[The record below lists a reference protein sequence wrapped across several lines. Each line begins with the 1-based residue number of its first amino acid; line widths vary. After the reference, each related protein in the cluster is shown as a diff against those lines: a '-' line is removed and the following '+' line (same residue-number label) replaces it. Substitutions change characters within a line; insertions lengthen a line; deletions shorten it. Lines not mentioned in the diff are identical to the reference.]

1 MKNRRTIAEWVRLQL
16 RGLGSLASA
25 IGIVVGVLLFATYSV
40 AAPQGEQ
47 LLRAARQAAASD
59 KEISVA
65 KSMKVTVP
73 SLYIKAL
80 TDRPIALTAVID
92 IHGWKNRGQRI
103 IDTDISRI
111 ESPGSR
117 TTVGRRAAAYPEGQI
132 TEQLSG
138 QRVLASVS
146 AEAAE
151 KLPDRGR
158 ATVALV
164 VTPMGETATLV
175 IDQVIAPVS
184 TSSVNLA
191 AGASADPADPAAQ
204 AATGGSA
211 GAAVGSTRVTALSR
225 YWGRPG
231 TAVTMTGSG
240 FGRSQG
246 SSWVTC
252 GGAKASVRSWSASR
266 IVFTVPSGMK
276 KQGYVGVVKSRRSS
290 NGLYFSPFDRPVI
303 TSITPNEGAPGTVV
317 TIKGRSFGAT
327 QSDGWVSFSGST
339 AQVVSWSDAALRVV
353 VPRDARSGYAGVVAH
368 GMTSNGV
375 LYGPLGAPLV
385 TSVSSA
391 VLLPDQTVSI
401 RGRGFGTRAGSVA
414 VGGVKVTSTRWSPT
428 EVRFTVPRDLKGGY
442 VGVVRADTWTSNGVW
457 VPNAARVDS
466 VSRWWVSPLGELT
479 LRGVAFGATQ
489 GTRHAYIGGTEA
501 TVKSWSDDAVTI
513 EVPANAIS
521 GYVGIGTRSACS
533 NGIYV
538 LVETPAHIDSVS
550 SRLVSAGDRI
560 TIRGSGFGPQ
570 PGSVNPTSKVVI
582 ASDVCAFDSWSDDT
596 IVAVVP
602 DSVKLGY
609 VGVVKHGVTS
619 NGMWVIPFGGN

>member
-1 MKNRRTIAEWVRLQL
+1 MRNRRDIAEWVRAQV

-25 IGIVVGVLLFATYSV
+25 TGIVLGVLLFATYSV

-47 LLRAARQAAASD
+47 VLRAARQRAATND
-59 KEISVA
+59 GVSVTKA
-65 KSMKVTVP
+65 MKVTVP

-80 TDRPIALTAVID
+80 TNHPISLTAVID

-111 ESPGSR
+111 EATGSGAQ
-117 TTVGRRAAAYPEGQI
+117 VGRRAAAYPEGQI

-151 KLPDRGR
+151 VLPERGR

-164 VTPMGETATLV
+164 VTPLGETATLV
-175 IDQVIAPVS
+175 IDQVIEPVVAGGAK
-184 TSSVNLA
+184 TA
-191 AGASADPADPAAQ
+191 AGSGADPADGDTR
-204 AATGGSA
+204 ATADGS
-211 GAAVGSTRVTALSR
+211 VGSSAVSARVSALSR

-231 TAVTMTGSG
+231 TAVTLTGSG
-240 FGRSQG
+240 FGRTQG

-252 GGAKASVRSWSASR
+252 GGVKANVRSWSDSR
-266 IVFTVPSGMK
+266 IVFTVPAGMK
-276 KQGYVGVVKSRRSS
+276 KQGYIGVVKSRRSS

-303 TSITPNEGAPGTVV
+303 TGITPNEGAPGTVV
-317 TIKGRSFGAT
+317 TIKGRSFGKT

-339 AQVVSWSDAALRVV
+339 AQVVSWSDTALRVV

-385 TSVSSA
+385 TSVSSG

-401 RGRGFGTRAGSVA
+401 RGRGFGTRVGGVA
-414 VGGVKVTSTRWSPT
+414 VGGVRLPSTHWSPT
-428 EVRFTVPRDLKGGY
+428 EVRFTVPRDLAGGY
-442 VGVVRADTWTSNGVW
+442 VGVIRADKWTSNGVW
-457 VPNAARVDS
+457 VPNAPRLDS

-479 LRGVAFGATQ
+479 LRGVAFGTTQ
-489 GTRHAYIGGTEA
+489 GSRRAYVGGTQA
-501 TVKSWSDDAVTI
+501 TVKSWSDDTVTI
-513 EVPANAIS
+513 QVPANAAS
-521 GYVGIGTRSACS
+521 GYVGVGTSSACS

-538 LVETPAHIDSVS
+538 LVETPAHIDSIS

-570 PGSVNPTSKVVI
+570 PSPVNPTSKVVI

-602 DSVKLGY
+602 DGVKLGY
-609 VGVVKHGVTS
+609 VGVVKRGVTS